1 MRLGLDPWVGKIPWR
16 REWLTT
22 PVFCPGEFHG
32 ERSLGGYSSWGCK
45 ELDTSKQLSLSL
57 FKWLHDSQ
65 LYRYAKSIITFNLYN
80 YVVAILSLLKI
91 CCNEQIAS
99 IISHVWLHLR
109 LKSQE
114 RKLSQRISMLFIDIA
129 NLILPE
135 IKSVFTPTIQFSV
148 SLH

>member
-99 IISHVWLHLR
+99 IISHV
-109 LKSQE
+109 
-114 RKLSQRISMLFIDIA
+114 
-129 NLILPE
+129 
-135 IKSVFTPTIQFSV
+135 
-148 SLH
+148 